1 MTSRHEGVSCDAC
14 LKSNF
19 KGKRYKCLKCYDY
32 DLCASCFENSAAS
45 PRHTPDHPM
54 QCILTKADLELY
66 FGGEIMPHDQAVSFT
81 CPYCGRFGFTDI
93 NLHDHV
99 SNEHAEAGN
108 EVVCPICASQPGGD
122 PNHVTDDF
130 TSHLAVEHRAPKEFE
145 EPLSGIRHM
154 RRIPHSA
161 RGLGRGRRS
170 TSNSGPFQSNF
181 STLTAAAR
189 DASNFDPIAELLSQL
204 STVRG
209 RGTPA
214 HSVSSRLQQLE
225 MQLQT
230 TRQQLERLPRRVD
243 RMTEAQVNVPAQPTF
258 SRGTFSNPP
267 SQSNNVSQTT
277 GQETSM
283 TKFSLP
289 LDVEVASDP
298 SIAQEKTS
306 QSNTEK
312 SKLLLEKLTSNDL
325 SEQERATQEEEASGA
340 SLYIEELLLSSI
352 NTHITHFSDD
362 DDSLLS
368 FSSTE
373 ELRGMLPGTVR
384 WDSDDSEEKFR
395 YEYSL
400 KKRKRRRKKK
410 AHGSIKVICSDD
422 EEKSMEKSYEGK
434 QESFREEKLEPVL
447 DGDGDVREMSTTDNM
462 ELDVGHLES
471 NGAGLPQENPRRT
484 VKGHREAWT
493 DRNQSSNS
501 SN

>member
-19 KGKRYKCLKCYDY
+19 KGKRYKCLKCYDF

-154 RRIPHSA
+154 RRIPHST
-161 RGLGRGRRS
+161 RGIGRGRRS
-170 TSNSGPFQSNF
+170 TSNTGPFQANF

-230 TRQQLERLPRRVD
+230 TRQQLERLPRRMD
-243 RMTEAQVNVPAQPTF
+243 RMSEPQVNVPPQSTF
-258 SRGTFSNPP
+258 NRGTFSNPP
-267 SQSNNVSQTT
+267 PQSNNVSQTP
-277 GQETSM
+277 EMSM

-306 QSNTEK
+306 QSVTEK
-312 SKLLLEKLTSNDL
+312 SKFLLEKLSNSDL
-325 SEQERATQEEEASGA
+325 SEQERATLEEEASAA

-384 WDSDDSEEKFR
+384 WDSDESEEKFR

-410 AHGSIKVICSDD
+410 ARGSIKVICSDD
-422 EEKSMEKSYEGK
+422 EEKSIEKGYESK
-434 QESFREEKLEPVL
+434 QEVYKENDLEPVL
-447 DGDGDVREMSTTDNM
+447 DRDGNVDKCTADNM
-462 ELDVGHLES
+462 QLDVGHLES
-471 NGAGLPQENPRRT
+471 NGAESLRENPHRT
-484 VKGHREAWT
+484 VKGHHEAWT

-501 SN
+501 SS